1 MKEKGE
7 KKRQKQKNIRAMNC
21 QLWRQGL
28 LTNTLTNIVNDCRLI
43 NWSMLSVPS
52 EKLSNVWAAAIG
64 YFLPAIQWKWLLLR
78 KEKKTIKNIQTQL
91 QDMKTKLEQA
101 SDRC

>member
-1 MKEKGE
+1 MK
-7 KKRQKQKNIRAMNC
+7 KKRGKKKKETKTKNIRAMNC

-28 LTNTLTNIVNDCRLI
+28 LTNIVNDCRLI

-78 KEKKTIKNIQTQL
+78 KEKKQ
-91 QDMKTKLEQA
+91 
-101 SDRC
+101 